1 MRMATLNGRSV
12 LLRGN
17 RAHDI
22 ATLSGHRFGPEPA
35 RVFEQWDAFSDW
47 AGGQRLPVDGGV
59 EISERALDPP
69 SPAPRQVFA
78 IGLNYAEHVR
88 EAGVAAPSG
97 APVPPTFTKFQA
109 SLSGP
114 YSDLTLP
121 SEYVDWE
128 VELVVVIGMTA
139 HHVGV
144 DDTWSYVA
152 GLTVGQD
159 YSEREVQ
166 QSGPLPQFSM
176 GKSFPQFGPTGP
188 WLVTVDEFDNRDDL
202 ELECTING
210 ETVQKA
216 RTSAMITPVP
226 QLIQQL
232 SAVCP
237 LFPGDLIFTGTPS
250 GVGMARTP
258 PRYLKP
264 GDVVVSRIENIGE
277 IRQHCVV

>member
-1 MRMATLNGRSV
+1 
-12 LLRGN
+12 
-17 RAHDI
+17 
-22 ATLSGHRFGPEPA
+22 
-35 RVFEQWDAFSDW
+35 
-47 AGGQRLPVDGGV
+47 
-59 EISERALDPP
+59 
-69 SPAPRQVFA
+69 
-78 IGLNYAEHVR
+78 
-88 EAGVAAPSG
+88 
-97 APVPPTFTKFQA
+97 
-109 SLSGP
+109 
-114 YSDLTLP
+114 
-121 SEYVDWE
+121 VDWE
-128 VELVVVIGMTA
+128 VELVVVVGRTA
-139 HHVGV
+139 HHVGI
-144 DDTWSYVA
+144 DDAWSYVA